1 MWVNKFQGLCLIN
14 GKGFI
19 LGKCMN
25 QTNRAIALDPDHMSF
40 CWNLI
45 KDVNT
50 SWLKRKLKYFG
61 KRKHF
66 LYIQEE
72 TVRHKYTE
80 VNKNKLWHDIMNNL
94 YFDKNKIKWNKVI
107 K

>member
-40 CWNLI
+40 C
-45 KDVNT
+45 
-50 SWLKRKLKYFG
+50 
-61 KRKHF
+61 
-66 LYIQEE
+66 
-72 TVRHKYTE
+72 
-80 VNKNKLWHDIMNNL
+80 
-94 YFDKNKIKWNKVI
+94 
-107 K
+107 